1 MIQIMDRADKLLI
14 LKLSEGDN
22 LPIDRLAQLA
32 DGHWKVNAVKIQSVK
47 LVIVLV
53 HKKVVG
59 DFYLADK
66 VTLELNT
73 GRITNLGLKNAK
85 NVSGL
90 VGKIL
95 NYRTANPATI
105 KKFSDL
111 NDLIVK

>member
-1 MIQIMDRADKLLI
+1 M
-14 LKLSEGDN
+14 
-22 LPIDRLAQLA
+22 PIDRLAQLA
-32 DGHWKVNAVKIQSVK
+32 DGHWKVNAVKIQPVK

-59 DFYLADK
+59 DFYLADN

-73 GRITNLGLKNAK
+73 GRITNLGLRDAK